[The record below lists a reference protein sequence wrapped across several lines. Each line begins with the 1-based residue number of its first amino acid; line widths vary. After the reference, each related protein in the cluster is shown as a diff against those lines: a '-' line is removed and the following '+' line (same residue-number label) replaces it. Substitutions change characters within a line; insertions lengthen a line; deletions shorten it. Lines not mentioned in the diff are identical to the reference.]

1 MKIYHKTGGNAR
13 NFRWIRVPFCA
24 LMAVMA
30 LGTVG
35 NIECGFVSVR
45 AGAVTLA
52 ALTAG
57 LAVALAWPERRN
69 RDGSI

>member
-13 NFRWIRVPFCA
+13 NFRWLRTPIFA
-24 LMAVMA
+24 LLAVMA

-35 NIECGFVSVR
+35 NIECGFVSVQ

-52 ALTAG
+52 ALAAG
-57 LAVALAWPERRN
+57 LALTLAWPERR
-69 RDGSI
+69 G

>member
-1 MKIYHKTGGNAR
+1 MKVYHKRGGNAT

-24 LMAVMA
+24 LLAVMA

-52 ALTAG
+52 VLAAG
-57 LAVALAWPERRN
+57 LAVALAWPERR
-69 RDGSI
+69 G

>member
-13 NFRWIRVPFCA
+13 NFRWMRVPFCA
-24 LMAVMA
+24 LLAVMA

-52 ALTAG
+52 ALMAG
-57 LAVALAWPERRN
+57 LALTLAWPERREHH
-69 RDGSI
+69 G

>member
-13 NFRWIRVPFCA
+13 NFRWIRAPFCA
-24 LMAVMA
+24 LLAVMA

-35 NIECGFVSVR
+35 NIECGFVSVQ

-52 ALTAG
+52 ALVAG
-57 LAVALAWPERRN
+57 LALTLAWPERR
-69 RDGSI
+69 RLLP

>member
-1 MKIYHKTGGNAR
+1 MKIYHKTVGNAR
-13 NFRWIRVPFCA
+13 NFRWIRAPFCA
-24 LMAVMA
+24 LRAVMA

-57 LAVALAWPERRN
+57 LALTLAWPERR
-69 RDGSI
+69 D